1 MRSCSLPS
9 LALHAGAAPMPWAPC
24 RGADRDSIAIHDAS
38 PLRQRAMHASSCRGL
53 QKRPQAATP
62 PSPRRAAQPVRRSG
76 QPGPGRA
83 GGGMRL
89 EVNAQWS
96 CSLYAGCTLPYTYA
110 AGRKRASG
118 SDRPAQLLP
127 VCGVHPTLHLIG
139 RAQARAWR

>member
-1 MRSCSLPS
+1 MRGVPY
-9 LALHAGAAPMPWAPC
+9 PMPDRPGASAP
-24 RGADRDSIAIHDAS
+24 REVTA
-38 PLRQRAMHASSCRGL
+38 QR
-53 QKRPQAATP
+53 
-62 PSPRRAAQPVRRSG
+62 
-76 QPGPGRA
+76 
-83 GGGMRL
+83 
-89 EVNAQWS
+89 S